1 MPVELLLAAAA
12 AGFIYI
18 VTPGPAFLALFALV
32 ASEGRGA
39 GIRFVGG
46 HLVGDILWGT
56 LALAAIIGV
65 SRLGPALFE
74 TLGLICGAY
83 LIWLGAMAIMT
94 REGSPGFVIAP
105 ARALA
110 TGVLFGLTNP
120 KAYPVSLAMFTALT
134 ARYAADMSWDQAP
147 ALMAAA
153 LVGFLLGDAVL
164 VGWAGLPAIRRF
176 FLRHGLWVTR
186 IVGVTFV
193 LFGAKS
199 IADAASS
206 FRNRT

>member
-1 MPVELLLAAAA
+1 MPLELLAAAFL

-32 ASEGRGA
+32 AAQGRGA
-39 GIRFVGG
+39 GVRFVGG
-46 HLVGDILWGT
+46 HLVGDVVWGT

-65 SRLGPALFE
+65 SQLGPALFE
-74 TLGLICGAY
+74 VLGLLCGGY
-83 LIWLGAMAIMT
+83 LIYLGVRAMMT
-94 REGSPGFVIAP
+94 REGSSGFVIEP
-105 ARALA
+105 ARALG

-134 ARYAADMSWDQAP
+134 AHFAGQMSWDQAP

-153 LVGFLLGDAVL
+153 FLGFLAGDAVL
-164 VGWAGLPAIRRF
+164 IGWSGLPAIRRF

-186 IVGVTFV
+186 IVGITFV

-199 IADAASS
+199 ILDAANSYRGRS
-206 FRNRT
+206 

>member
-1 MPVELLLAAAA
+1 MPIELLFAAAL

-39 GIRFVGG
+39 GLRFVGG
-46 HLVGDILWGT
+46 HLAGDILWGT

-65 SRLGPALFE
+65 SQLGPQVFE
-74 TLGLICGAY
+74 IMGLICGAY
-83 LIWLGAMAIMT
+83 LVYLGIKAIRT
-94 REGSPGFVIAP
+94 REGDTGFVIAP
-105 ARALA
+105 ANALR

-153 LVGFLLGDAVL
+153 LVGFLAGDAVL

-199 IADAASS
+199 IADAVTS

>member
-1 MPVELLLAAAA
+1 MPVELLLASAL

-32 ASEGRGA
+32 AAEGRGA

-46 HLVGDILWGT
+46 HLVGDVLWGT

-65 SRLGPALFE
+65 SQLGPAIFE
-74 TLGLICGAY
+74 ILGLLCGAY
-83 LIWLGAMAIMT
+83 LIWLGVKAIRT
-94 REGSPGFVIAP
+94 RAGSAGFVIEP

-153 LVGFLLGDAVL
+153 LVGFLAGDAVL

-186 IVGVTFV
+186 IVGITFV

-199 IADAASS
+199 IADAATS